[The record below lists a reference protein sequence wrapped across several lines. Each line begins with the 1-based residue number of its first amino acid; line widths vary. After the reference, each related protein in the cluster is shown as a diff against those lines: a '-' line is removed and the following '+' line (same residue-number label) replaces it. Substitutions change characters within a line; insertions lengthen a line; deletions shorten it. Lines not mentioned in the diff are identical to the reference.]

1 MLDFL
6 KPRKK
11 ASVQPEKIDKLYKK
25 LKWQS
30 FVGVFIGYATF
41 YIVRNNFSLSTPNLE
56 HTLAIDKSQ
65 IGFLC
70 SCLLISYGLSKGVM
84 SSLSDKAD
92 PKRFMSLGLILC
104 AVISCLLFL
113 FSHSYGAVAFLV
125 ILLGIFQGMGVG
137 PAFITISNWF
147 ERKNRGFVTAI
158 WNSSHNVGGGVV
170 SPLIGFMLAI
180 VGSKNWR
187 FAYYI
192 FPAIIALIIS
202 VVVLFLVKGKPED
215 EGLPPL
221 EEYHSEIDYKQLTS
235 KEIMKEYVL
244 KNKGAWYVAFIDTFV
259 YMIRFGIITW
269 LPIFLLESKG
279 FSNEQMMLAFLVFE
293 WAAIPSTLFA
303 GFLSDKLF
311 KGYRMPPA
319 IIALTLI
326 IFCLIGYWNSHSVL
340 LVTIFAAAAGCLV
353 YVPQFLASVQTMEVV
368 PPFAV
373 GSAVG
378 LRGFMSYI
386 FGSTFG
392 TSLLGVAVDHYGW
405 NAGLF
410 LLLGATVICIIF
422 CILSHLYVKNKEG
435 EMYGTTKD

>member
-1 MLDFL
+1 MLKVL
-6 KPRKK
+6 KPIKK
-11 ASVQPEKIDKLYKK
+11 EKIVSPKK
-25 LKWQS
+25 EIEKVFKKYKWQS
-30 FVGVFIGYATF
+30 FTGVFIGYATF

-56 HTLAIDKSQ
+56 HVLNLNKSQ

-70 SCLLISYGLSKGVM
+70 SCLLISYGLSKGIM

-92 PKRFMSLGLILC
+92 PKRFMSLGLLLC
-104 AVISCLLFL
+104 AVTNFCLFFL
-113 FSHSYGAVAFLV
+113 SHSYIAIAILIIFLGV
-125 ILLGIFQGMGVG
+125 FQGMGVG

-147 ERKNRGFVTAI
+147 ERKNRGFITAI
-158 WNSSHNVGGGVV
+158 WNSSHNIGGGIV
-170 SPLIGFMLAI
+170 SPLIGFALAI

-192 FPAIIALIIS
+192 FPGVIAVVIS
-202 VVVLFLVKGKPED
+202 FVLLFLIKGKPEN

-221 EEYHSEIDYKQLTS
+221 EEHVSVVNDESLTS
-235 KEIMKEYVL
+235 KKIMKEYVL
-244 KNKGAWYVAFIDTFV
+244 KNKGVWYVAFIDTFI

-269 LPIFLLESKG
+269 LPIFLLEVKG
-279 FSNEQMMLAFLVFE
+279 FNNEQMMLAFFVFE
-293 WAAIPSTLFA
+293 WAAIPSTLLA

-319 IIALTLI
+319 IISLI
-326 IFCLIGYWNSHSVL
+326 LIVFCLIGYWNSTSVIS
-340 LVTIFAAAAGCLV
+340 VTIFAAAAGCLV

-386 FGSTFG
+386 FGSTLG

-410 LLLGATVICIIF
+410 LLLGATIICIVF
-422 CILSHLYVKNKEG
+422 CVLSHFWVRRKLL
-435 EMYGTTKD
+435 